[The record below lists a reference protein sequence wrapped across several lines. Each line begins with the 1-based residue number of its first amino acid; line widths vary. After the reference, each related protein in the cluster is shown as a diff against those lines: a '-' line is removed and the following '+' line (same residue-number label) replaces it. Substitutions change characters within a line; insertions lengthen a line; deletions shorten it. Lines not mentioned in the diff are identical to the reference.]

1 MTNRPG
7 LFLTLEG
14 GEGAGKTTNLRWIAE
29 CLDQAGIPWVAT
41 REPGGTPLA
50 EQLRGL
56 LLQAAS
62 DEPLSAETELLLMF
76 AARSQHLQQVI
87 HPALAAGQW
96 VLCDR
101 FTDATF
107 AYQGGGRGYPVADI
121 AYLEQ
126 LVQKERRPD
135 ATFLLDLPLDQTAAR
150 LDQRGQQ
157 RDRFEQEDEVFFTRV
172 REAYLARAAA
182 EPERFYVID
191 AAQPLEQV
199 QRQLATPLDRLIEA
213 WQARPV

>member
-1 MTNRPG
+1 MTKRPG

-14 GEGAGKTTNLRWIAE
+14 GEGAGKTTNLRWITQR
-29 CLDQAGIPWVAT
+29 LDQASIPWVAT

-50 EQLRGL
+50 EQMRGL
-56 LLQAAS
+56 LLQASPA
-62 DEPLSAETELLLMF
+62 EPLSAEAELLLMF
-76 AARSQHLQQVI
+76 AARAQHLQQVI
-87 HPALAAGQW
+87 NPALAAGKW
-96 VLCDR
+96 VVCDR

-135 ATFLLDLPLDQTAAR
+135 ATFLLDLPLDHTAAR

-157 RDRFEQEDEVFFTRV
+157 LDRFEQENQAFFTRV
-172 REAYLARAAA
+172 RQAYLARAEAD
-182 EPERFYVID
+182 PQRVHVID

-199 QRQLATPLDRLIEA
+199 QQQLAQPLDRLMAA
-213 WQARPV
+213 WQAEAH

>member
-1 MTNRPG
+1 MTKRPG

-14 GEGAGKTTNLRWIAE
+14 GEGAGKTTNLRWITQR
-29 CLDQAGIPWVAT
+29 LDQASIPWVAT

-50 EQLRGL
+50 EQMRDL
-56 LLQAAS
+56 LLQATPA
-62 DEPLSAETELLLMF
+62 EPLSAEAELLLMF
-76 AARSQHLQQVI
+76 AARAQHLQQVI
-87 HPALAAGQW
+87 NPALAAGKW
-96 VLCDR
+96 VVCDR

-135 ATFLLDLPLDQTAAR
+135 ATFLLDLPLDHTAAR

-157 RDRFEQEDEVFFTRV
+157 LDRFEQENQAFFTRV
-172 REAYLARAAA
+172 RQAYLARAEAD
-182 EPERFYVID
+182 PQRVYVID

-199 QRQLATPLDRLIEA
+199 QQQLAQPLDRLMAA
-213 WQARPV
+213 WQAEAH